1 VDFFPAPFGFWF
13 LGFGCDLVF
22 DRPDYSAAAITFFSA
37 DNTHRVLVEDA
48 PLEAPV
54 YDALPR

>member
-22 DRPDYSAAAITFFSA
+22 DRPDYSATSVALLPT
-37 DNTHRVLVEDA
+37 DNAHRMLVEDA
-48 PLEAPV
+48 SLEAPV
-54 YDALPR
+54 DDALTR